1 LLSAILIALF
11 FNGFVHGSE
20 PTRTADYDYEPP
32 APGSYLLPVIKSAAD
47 GEVLDAD
54 GHALRLADLTRAQV
68 TVMSFIYTRC
78 GQTCPY
84 ATGVLNQLYR
94 LSSHDR
100 VLADSLRLI
109 SLSFDPSADTPAKM
123 RAYGELAQNETRAA
137 EWRFLTTASQDQLTP
152 ILNAYGQSVQ
162 RKQNPNDPTGPL
174 QHNLRV
180 FLIDR
185 LGRVRNIYSAGT
197 LDVRLVL
204 ADVRTLL
211 MEQ

>member
-1 LLSAILIALF
+1 LLSAILIALV
-11 FNGFVHGSE
+11 FNGFAHGSE

-100 VLADSLRLI
+100 ALADGLRLI

-123 RAYGELAQNETRAA
+123 RAYGEIAQNETRAA
-137 EWRFLTTASQDQLTP
+137 EWRFLTTHRRISWRLSSTP
-152 ILNAYGQSVQ
+152 MAKACSESKI
-162 RKQNPNDPTGPL
+162 RTT
-174 QHNLRV
+174 
-180 FLIDR
+180 R
-185 LGRVRNIYSAGT
+185 LGRFNTIFASF
-197 LDVRLVL
+197 
-204 ADVRTLL
+204 
-211 MEQ
+211 